1 MGADFYIANFPKYM
15 IYYGSDPARKAPVQK
30 GDNFMF
36 SNIGKK
42 LQTLA
47 WIAFILGCIASII
60 LAFTLVRN
68 SLDLGILA
76 SGCLISWIGSW
87 SLYAFGQI
95 TEDIH
100 AMRQENRIATH
111 LLLYSQ
117 AKQLIIQQQYQQ
129 ASVILED
136 IVGFRDAEKLL
147 HHCLCTLATAQIE
160 AGEYKDA
167 CLTLKKI
174 KGDPT
179 ADALISEARYL
190 RAKERLAQGKK
201 EDAYKLLKKILS
213 YKDVQQ
219 IIQSDP
225 ELSAMHKA

>member
-1 MGADFYIANFPKYM
+1 
-15 IYYGSDPARKAPVQK
+15 
-30 GDNFMF
+30 MF
-36 SNIGKK
+36 NNIGKK

-47 WIAFILGCIASII
+47 WIAFIIGCIASLI
-60 LAFTLVRN
+60 LAFTTERN
-68 SLDLGILA
+68 SFNLGILVA
-76 SGCLISWIGSW
+76 GCLISWISSW
-87 SLYAFGQI
+87 ALYAFGQI

-100 AMRQENRIATH
+100 AMRQENRTSAY

-136 IVGFRDAEKLL
+136 IMGFRDAEKLL

-160 AGEYKDA
+160 AGEYKNA
-167 CLTLKKI
+167 YLTLKNI

-190 RAKERLAQGKK
+190 RAKEQLAQGKK

-219 IIQSDP
+219 IIRSDP